1 MYGDPALLDTIMG
14 EIPDTLDS
22 EDMIYQSDT
31 DDSGDGTE
39 ERHGD
44 SNITEEEGENFEA
57 GDDIYYSDVTGE
69 EVDNEERWGDSLD
82 TDMDRLREEAGNYY
96 SDESGEEGL
105 EWEHN
110 GVIVDETEYY
120 NETLD
125 KFYGGLRPGGFVT
138 STEVKRNPIRP
149 ASFLGFKPSSLNM
162 EHGDTVWYSDVTG
175 DTDVMGEEDDTKE
188 SLEWEQNG
196 VTVDESQDYRAFGDG
211 SFLTSTGVKRNPI
224 RPASFSPSTSPS
236 SLGSSFTCSPMTE
249 ARRMRIMDLRRIIGE
264 REVRA
269 SSFDM
274 YRSLWHFATS
284 L

>member
-1 MYGDPALLDTIMG
+1 M
-14 EIPDTLDS
+14 
-22 EDMIYQSDT
+22 
-31 DDSGDGTE
+31 
-39 ERHGD
+39 
-44 SNITEEEGENFEA
+44 
-57 GDDIYYSDVTGE
+57 
-69 EVDNEERWGDSLD
+69 
-82 TDMDRLREEAGNYY
+82 
-96 SDESGEEGL
+96 
-105 EWEHN
+105 EWEQN

-120 NETLD
+120 NETAD
-125 KFYGGLRPGGFVT
+125 EFYGGLRPGGFVT

-149 ASFLGFKPSSLNM
+149 ASFLGFKPSSLDM
-162 EHGDTVWYSDVTG
+162 EHGDSIYYSDVTG
-175 DTDVMGEEDDTKE
+175 DTDNMGEEGDTKETLAWEQNGVIVDESFVSSTDLRPASFLGFKLKPSSLDMENGDYIYYSDSDVTVDTDVMGEEDGDTKE
-188 SLEWEQNG
+188 SLEWEHNG
-196 VTVDESQDYRAFGDG
+196 VTVDESQDYRAFGYG

-249 ARRMRIMDLRRIIGE
+249 ARRMRVMDLRRIIGE

>member
-22 EDMIYQSDT
+22 EDMIYQGDT
-31 DDSGDGTE
+31 DDSGDGME
-39 ERHGD
+39 ERHRD

-69 EVDNEERWGDSLD
+69 DNNDRWGDSLD

-105 EWEHN
+105 EWEQN
-110 GVIVDETEYY
+110 GVIVDES
-120 NETLD
+120 
-125 KFYGGLRPGGFVT
+125 FVT
-138 STEVKRNPIRP
+138 STEVIKNPIRP
-149 ASFLGFKPSSLNM
+149 ATFLGFNFKPSSLDM
-162 EHGDTVWYSDVTG
+162 ENGDYIYYSDSDVTV

-211 SFLTSTGVKRNPI
+211 SFLASTGVKRNPI
-224 RPASFSPSTSPS
+224 RPASFSPS
-236 SLGSSFTCSPMTE
+236 SLGSSFTCSPKTE
-249 ARRMRIMDLRRIIGE
+249 ARRRRVMDLRRLIGE
-264 REVRA
+264 SQVRA
-269 SSFDM
+269 SSFYM